1 MSWKNSLHN
10 QTTMTKVKSIMLAAI
25 LTSLSAETN
34 NHLHEETRHHENH
47 FDASTLSNTN
57 PIEHDQAAEHM
68 IDMCQGSNK
77 CTECIYDSSGNP
89 IPSYYC
95 SDYYPCPATVCC
107 GAEEDTCYDENST
120 AFSCARLGSV
130 GCPCPENEMRCGNST
145 YSFGWCDAI
154 CCDPAIEQVC
164 TDEEG
169 NPSCAPYGD
178 CTQTSHANL
187 RAQA

>member
-1 MSWKNSLHN
+1 MNSLHN
-10 QTTMTKVKSIMLAAI
+10 QTTMTKRKSITLAVI
-25 LTSLSAETN
+25 LISLSAEAN
-34 NHLHEETRHHENH
+34 FHEDTRQHQSH
-47 FDASTLSNTN
+47 FDASALSNTN
-57 PIEHDQAAEHM
+57 PIEHDQAAERM

-95 SDYYPCPATVCC
+95 SDYPCPATVCC

-178 CTQTSHANL
+178 CTQTRHANL